1 MRFTANF
8 RCIPWFRG
16 PLLPQQLKT
25 EDLQLTPRELVVFE
39 EDPQVLYGALG
50 VFTELRDIAAEGLRP
65 LVHQTVEG
73 VEQNAVREQYWENI
87 RKLPQNKHL
96 ATIKCNGKYAQ

>member
-1 MRFTANF
+1 MRFSANF

-16 PLLPQQLKT
+16 PLLPQRLKT
-25 EDLQLTPRELVVFE
+25 EDLQLIQRELVVLE

-50 VFTELRDIAAEGLRP
+50 VFAELRDIAAEGLRP

-73 VEQNAVREQYWENI
+73 VEQNAVREQKGLSGSCYGGGE
-87 RKLPQNKHL
+87 PKHQD
-96 ATIKCNGKYAQ
+96 AKQG

>member
-1 MRFTANF
+1 MRFSANF

-73 VEQNAVREQYWENI
+73 VEQNAVREQQGLS
-87 RKLPQNKHL
+87 RSCDRGGKPKHQD
-96 ATIKCNGKYAQ
+96 AKKG